1 MSSTVLFVSKPVVPP
16 WNDGSKNLVRDVTSH
31 LKKVSPIVLT
41 DGTSSALPAHVRC
54 DNVYVTSG
62 AFTPALE
69 ANARVFGRLVLGE
82 RSSAWHF
89 VFAPNPASSYAA
101 RAARRLGRMRGPV
114 FQTIASAPKSFQG
127 VEPLLFG
134 DTLIVLSEHTKARL
148 VAAGIARRIHV
159 IPPCAALSVAPTR
172 DEARKALDLP
182 RTDVI
187 ALYPGDYEV
196 STGARTVAKAAAGL
210 AAKGVR
216 TVFACRAK
224 TARADAARKDVE
236 ALHAGV
242 TPAPL
247 HVGEVKNMSH
257 WIAAADVV
265 LFPVDELYGKV
276 DLPLV
281 LLEALALGKPVVVAG
296 GGPLPEL
303 GIGKVVPPRE
313 AEALVSAALEQ
324 LNAPPDPATLVAHYR
339 AHFSPEVVAAK
350 YDALY
355 EESGL

>member
-1 MSSTVLFVSKPVVPP
+1 MRSVLFVSKPVVPP
-16 WNDGSKNLVRDVTSH
+16 WNDGSKNLVRDVASH
-31 LKKVSPIVLT
+31 LTKVAPIVLT
-41 DGTSSALPAHVRC
+41 DRKASSLPPSVRC
-54 DNVYVTSG
+54 DDVYVTSG

-82 RSSAWHF
+82 RASAWHF

-101 RAARRLGRMRGPV
+101 RAARTLGRMRGPV
-114 FQTIASAPKSFQG
+114 FQTIASAPKSFAG
-127 VEPLLFG
+127 VGRLLFG
-134 DTLIVLSEHTKARL
+134 DVVIALSEHTKKRL
-148 VAAGIARRIHV
+148 RAAGVASRIDV
-159 IPPCAALSVAPTR
+159 VPPCAALASALTR

-182 RTDVI
+182 LSDTI

-196 STGARTVAKAAAGL
+196 STGARTVAMAAAGL
-210 AAKGVR
+210 AREGVR

-224 TARADAARKDVE
+224 TIRAGSARSEVE
-236 ALHAGV
+236 ALHRGV
-242 TPAPL
+242 VPAPL
-247 HVGEVKNMSH
+247 HLGEVPNMTT
-257 WIAAADVV
+257 WIAAADVI

-281 LLEALALGKPVVVAG
+281 LIEALALGKPVVVAD

-303 GIGKVVPPRE
+303 GIGKVVPPRD
-313 AEALVSAALEQ
+313 AEALLA
-324 LNAPPDPATLVAHYR
+324 ATLDLLRDPPTAASVEAHYQAR
-339 AHFSPEVVAAK
+339 FSPRIIAAK